1 MGHGSHVAGIVGA
14 DGKVT
19 GVAPEV
25 TFGAYRVF
33 GCGDNASSDTDVILQ
48 AMERAHADGMDVINM
63 SLGAS
68 FETWP
73 TYPTAVVADRLVDA
87 GVVVVGAGV
96 VDAGAD
102 AFGSRRPRRAVRS
115 LGATARWFIH
125 PSPSS
130 VH

>member
-33 GCGDNASSDTDVILQ
+33 GCGENASSDTDVILQ

-87 GVVVVGAGV
+87 GVVVVVSQGNEGTAGT
-96 VDAGAD
+96 
-102 AFGSRRPRRAVRS
+102 F
-115 LGATARWFIH
+115 
-125 PSPSS
+125 
-130 VH
+130 